1 MPSLWTSKSAI
12 ARSDFVDVV
21 TTRPFPALEYIRPLF
36 ERQKQSRRVAGECA
50 KNGLVM
56 VVVVMVLPCPSRRS
70 RSDSSSFKSSSE
82 SGSFKVVSQTVQDLV
97 SSISTQVVPYD

>member
-1 MPSLWTSKSAI
+1 M
-12 ARSDFVDVV
+12 DVV

-56 VVVVMVLPCPSRRS
+56 VVVVVVMVLPCPSRRS